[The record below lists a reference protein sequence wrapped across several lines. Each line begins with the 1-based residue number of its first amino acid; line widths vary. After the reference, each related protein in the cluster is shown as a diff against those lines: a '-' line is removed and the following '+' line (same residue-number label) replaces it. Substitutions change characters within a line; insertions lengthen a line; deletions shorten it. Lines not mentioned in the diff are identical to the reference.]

1 MDVDLNK
8 WLDISKTNS
17 VALAMKKAA
26 LDIDSVVTGRSSIA
40 IISGAPGVGKS
51 YLLHDCAARMKQ
63 RNIETNFVQ
72 FTNVRDLDDA
82 IYEARGRSL
91 IVADEADSLLR
102 SIPQIERLKLLAD
115 PTYKDPLRIG
125 AGKHARTLQLT
136 CPIILAFNADIDVAD
151 RATRTQLD
159 ALFSRQRP
167 VRVSGSK
174 KALHEYSVMV
184 ALTTN
189 LLKNYHR
196 GGRAYGGSL
205 ESFSEAIDFFTEN
218 MWNLEEVSP
227 RSLQK
232 IYFLI
237 CEHRAGQLSFDNL
250 SVELHSLLS
259 SGPPQTSGLPQLED
273 WGALRRAYIALEN
286 QKKNIMDSP
295 ILLLPPPQ
303 SPENI
308 YLAA

>member
-1 MDVDLNK
+1 MPIDLNK
-8 WLDISKTNS
+8 WMDISKTNA

-26 LDIDSVVTGRSSIA
+26 LDIDSVVTERSPIA

-51 YLLHDCAARMKQ
+51 YLLHDCAARMKL

-115 PTYKDPLRIG
+115 PMRKPPLKIG

-151 RATRTQLD
+151 RAIQTQLN
-159 ALFSRQRP
+159 ALFSRKLP

-196 GGRAYGGSL
+196 GGKAYGG
-205 ESFSEAIDFFTEN
+205 
-218 MWNLEEVSP
+218 
-227 RSLQK
+227 
-232 IYFLI
+232 
-237 CEHRAGQLSFDNL
+237 
-250 SVELHSLLS
+250 
-259 SGPPQTSGLPQLED
+259 
-273 WGALRRAYIALEN
+273 
-286 QKKNIMDSP
+286 
-295 ILLLPPPQ
+295 
-303 SPENI
+303 
-308 YLAA
+308 